1 MPPFSVFKFAKEQQN
16 SKEVSAKSYVDY
28 NLNITWYGQNNTN
41 YLAFTN
47 IFYTDILTR

>member
-47 IFYTDILTR
+47 ILTR